1 MRLDR
6 MSEQYVKKWFG
17 IPKHGANT
25 ALVHMSRGL
34 NIQRIS
40 DVYRQ
45 AHSASYSRSRCKADN
60 VTNLALDLK
69 LNRES
74 EWTRKISIT
83 KQCENIHSRAVGA
96 NVNPP
101 WNSVQSDVKTILK
114 EEVDDHWKS
123 VVEPLLSQGD
133 FARLLVTCETD
144 LSWKSIMF
152 SLPKGVLKFA
162 INASI
167 DSLPSFTNL
176 KRWGKRLFD
185 SCPLCNGKGTLLHI
199 LNNCQNM
206 LDRYLWRHNNLIR
219 IFLSVFQ
226 ESRCFQNSSI
236 QMYADIENYTIGGGT
251 IPPNVI
257 ATSQKPDIVLY
268 WPTDKRVIL
277 FELSVPFEPNINKAH
292 CTKLDRYSSLVSD
305 IIDAG
310 FDCSLVAIEIGS
322 RGLIDT
328 DNKNR
333 LTRLSKDIQL
343 PIKFSEFKTKLVKSV
358 IMSSY
363 SVYNARHEPSWNV
376 NEII

>member
-1 MRLDR
+1 M
-6 MSEQYVKKWFG
+6 
-17 IPKHGANT
+17 T
-25 ALVHMSRGL
+25 AALFVTGK
-34 NIQRIS
+34 
-40 DVYRQ
+40 
-45 AHSASYSRSRCKADN
+45 ARSC
-60 VTNLALDLK
+60 TY
-69 LNRES
+69 
-74 EWTRKISIT
+74 
-83 KQCENIHSRAVGA
+83 
-96 NVNPP
+96 
-101 WNSVQSDVKTILK
+101 
-114 EEVDDHWKS
+114 
-123 VVEPLLSQGD
+123 
-133 FARLLVTCETD
+133 
-144 LSWKSIMF
+144 
-152 SLPKGVLKFA
+152 
-162 INASI
+162 
-167 DSLPSFTNL
+167 
-176 KRWGKRLFD
+176 
-185 SCPLCNGKGTLLHI
+185 

-343 PIKFSEFKTKLVKSV
+343 G
-358 IMSSY
+358 M
-363 SVYNARHEPSWNV
+363 
-376 NEII
+376 